1 MKDKIYLRNAD
12 YTIDFK
18 KYIDEDEVIEK
29 VKQDFGEYTRGTSR
43 EYRNCDRL
51 SYIDMIRE
59 RLYPNFDVWQEE
71 YVKGYLRYQR
81 DTQGYLPK
89 IEIEFDEEFAEQ
101 AYQDGKR
108 PFYKADKNPRKS
120 DVLALIVKTV
130 MNWEENIDEEE

>member
-12 YTIDFK
+12 YTINFK
-18 KYIDEDEVIEK
+18 EYIDEDEVIEK
-29 VKQDFGEYTRGTSR
+29 VKQDFGEYTRDTSR
-43 EYRNCDRL
+43 GYRNCDRL

-71 YVKGYLRYQR
+71 CVKEYLRYQR
-81 DTQGYLPK
+81 DTQGYLTK

-101 AYQDGKR
+101 AYQAGKR